1 MYTNLTRESS
11 GMASFATS
19 FLKSGT
25 KCRTVD
31 QNIPSER
38 LVTCNGQ
45 YRRHI
50 YEGSMFIRVSAF
62 LYKQYLHDEI
72 HHVFFQCDYN
82 FRDLAS
88 RHAYLSN
95 YCTSCIQNHLTSLV
109 TDTLCSAF
117 VATTRLTILDRLV
130 YDNKIAEILCEFQVV
145 EKPKLYCPHN

>member
-1 MYTNLTRESS
+1 
-11 GMASFATS
+11 MASFATS

-31 QNIPSER
+31 QNIPSEK

-72 HHVFFQCDYN
+72 HHVFFQCDYSFFVILLRDMHIFPTIVHPV
-82 FRDLAS
+82 FRI
-88 RHAYLSN
+88 
-95 YCTSCIQNHLTSLV
+95 TSPRS
-109 TDTLCSAF
+109 
-117 VATTRLTILDRLV
+117 
-130 YDNKIAEILCEFQVV
+130 
-145 EKPKLYCPHN
+145 